1 MKAITVAYLNMYDE
15 PDWERAKL
23 KIATWFNTTEQGI
36 WCKDRFVNMRYNI
49 EPDGGMEPHYFVEL
63 ELEFSDHDA
72 LLHNIRWP
80 EPWGLTNEQERV

>member
-1 MKAITVAYLNMYDE
+1 MYDE

-23 KIATWFNTTEQGI
+23 KISAWLNTTEHGE
-36 WCKDRFVNMRYNI
+36 WCRDRFTRMRYNI

-80 EPWGLTNEQERV
+80 EPSGLIGVDK

>member
-1 MKAITVAYLNMYDE
+1 
-15 PDWERAKL
+15 
-23 KIATWFNTTEQGI
+23 
-36 WCKDRFVNMRYNI
+36 MRYNI